1 MQQKI
6 KTVTKAVSIPL
17 FVGLLAGLLTGNAME
32 LFETMTQPPL
42 SPPGWLFPVVWILLY
57 ILMGISSLL
66 VYKGEGEKKE
76 EALSLYFYQ
85 LVVNF
90 LWPIFFFSFG
100 WYFFALLWLVLL
112 WFLVI
117 KMILVFFQV
126 TPRAAYLNI
135 PYLIWVTFAVYLNA
149 GVWLLN

>member
-66 VYKGEGEKKE
+66 IYKGEGEKKE

>member
-1 MQQKI
+1 MMEQI
-6 KTVTKAVSIPL
+6 KSILKAVAIPL
-17 FVGLLAGLLTGNAME
+17 SVGILSGFLTKDAME
-32 LFETMTQPPL
+32 MFETMTQPPL
-42 SPPGWLFPVVWILLY
+42 SPPGWIFPVVWTILY
-57 ILMGISSLL
+57 TLMGLSSWLI
-66 VYKGEGEKKE
+66 YKSGGEGKE

-100 WYFFALLWLVLL
+100 WYFVSLLWLLLL

-117 KMILVFFQV
+117 KMILSFYKISPV
-126 TPRAAYLNI
+126 AAYLNI
-135 PYLIWVTFAVYLNA
+135 PYLIWLTFAAYLNA